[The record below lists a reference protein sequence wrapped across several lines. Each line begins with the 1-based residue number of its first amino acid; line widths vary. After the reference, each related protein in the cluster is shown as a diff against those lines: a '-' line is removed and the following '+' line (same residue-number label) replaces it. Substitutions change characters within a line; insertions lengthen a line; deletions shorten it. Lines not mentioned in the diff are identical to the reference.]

1 MAAHFHKSSAGP
13 GGGDKRCG
21 RSEPLK
27 SQGPLPSPPPKAKE
41 AKRHARR
48 AVKRPGP
55 YLVPWANY

>member
-13 GGGDKRCG
+13 GGGTSGVAALSLQNR
-21 RSEPLK
+21 RV
-27 SQGPLPSPPPKAKE
+27 PSPPPKVKE